1 MEDIGKLVL
10 RLTTAGLILFHG
22 ISKIIHG
29 VGFIEEQLVAL
40 HLPAIAAYGVF
51 VGEVIAPA
59 FLAIG
64 LWTRVAALAIAFN
77 LVVAI
82 SLDAYR
88 FAFVIQRT
96 GAWGLEAEAFF
107 FLTAL
112 VVFLIGPGRYRIRTS
127 SQGSRPA
134 P

>member
-29 VGFIEEQLVAL
+29 VAFIEEPLVAL
-40 HLPAIAAYGVF
+40 HLPAILAYGVF
-51 VGEVIAPA
+51 VGEVVAPV
-59 FLAIG
+59 FLITG
-64 LWTRVAALAIAFN
+64 LWTRVAALVIAFN
-77 LVVAI
+77 LIVAI
-82 SLDAYR
+82 ALDAYR
-88 FAFVIQRT
+88 FAFVIQQG

-112 VVFLIGPGRYRIRTS
+112 VVFLIGPGRYRIRMS
-127 SQGSRPA
+127 SPGSQSA